1 MYFLT
6 TPRVGFRLW
15 SKDDIELASALWG
28 DPEVTHFID
37 ARHRLDTA
45 QIVEKLAAE
54 LEMQQQHD
62 MQYWPIFLMANG
74 QHVGC
79 CGLRPKDVT
88 ARIFEFG
95 VHLRKPYWGTG
106 LAAEAGHAAINYAF
120 EHLKARQLFAGHH
133 PDNLASCRL
142 LKKLGFVYIGD
153 QLYPP
158 TGLKH
163 PSYILMPISS
173 N

>member
-1 MYFLT
+1 MYFLST
-6 TPRVGFRLW
+6 SRIGFRLW

-37 ARHRLDTA
+37 ARHRLDAA
-45 QIVEKLAAE
+45 QIEEKLDAE
-54 LEMQQQHD
+54 LEMQEQHG
-62 MQYWPIFLMANG
+62 MQYWPIFLVEIG

-95 VHLRKPYWGTG
+95 VHLRKPYWGSG
-106 LAAEAGHAAINYAF
+106 LAAEAGHAVINYAF
-120 EHLKARQLFAGHH
+120 EHFKARQLFAGHH
-133 PDNLASCRL
+133 PENDGSRRL
-142 LKKLGFVYIGD
+142 LEKLGFVYIGD

-158 TGLKH
+158 TGLEH
-163 PSYILMPISS
+163 PSYMLMQPTS

>member
-15 SKDDIELASALWG
+15 SKEDIVLASDLWG

-37 ARHRLDTA
+37 ARRRLDAT
-45 QIVEKLAAE
+45 QIREKLHAE
-54 LEMQQQHD
+54 LEMQKHYD
-62 MQYWPIFLMANG
+62 MQYWPIFLMENG

-79 CGLRPKDVT
+79 CGLRPKDVS

-95 VHLRKPYWGTG
+95 VHLRKAYWRTG
-106 LAAEAGHAAINYAF
+106 LAAEAGLAAINHAF
-120 EHLKARQLFAGHH
+120 EHLNAKQLFAGHH
-133 PDNLASCRL
+133 PENHGSRSL

-163 PSYILMPISS
+163 PSYMLMQTTS